1 MLPCAALTN
10 LFQAALQSL
19 ALGSAKLCHQ
29 REQLFHLLFSNSAEV
44 HRDAAPRILSVL
56 TEVFSAAMSTRTTSS
71 RSGFVL
77 APVVGADPEAEAV
90 LSLGPRRRSGRFF
103 VASAPVRDLFLCAKH
118 LSVAAIGR
126 AVKLARCNGST
137 IRPRSRLLLDRSFWP
152 ALVGFGSI
160 RASVIIA
167 SNSNGSPP
175 AAELGVKQRPPCSPL
190 CARMPIARGSR
201 LTA

>member
-1 MLPCAALTN
+1 
-10 LFQAALQSL
+10 L

-137 IRPRSRLLLDRSFWP
+137 IRPRSRLRFLARTCRLRLHPRVGDDRLKFE
-152 ALVGFGSI
+152 
-160 RASVIIA
+160 
-167 SNSNGSPP
+167 PP